1 MGDLTNRAA
10 PVPWRAVVLAIT
22 GVQAVMALMT
32 RTMPLFGVELT
43 ARAGMPPEA
52 VGQLASAT
60 AFGSMVFFLW
70 GPEFLRRVDARR
82 QLQGGLIL
90 SAVAV
95 LAGLVPLWGVMVL
108 AALAIG
114 LGYGPATPAGS
125 DVLMRIVPARRRST
139 IFSIKQ
145 AGVPLGGMVAG
156 VALPLVAAATGLVD
170 VALAVAA
177 GLALAAAALLALWPL
192 PLEPAAAQSRQSF
205 LARIPALLR
214 APLNSLPLLASVP
227 ELRRTMAAGFTLGI
241 GQGVIMAYFPVYM
254 TVHVGWSLAA
264 AGALFGLL
272 QALGIAGR
280 IGMGWMADR
289 IGSTGRMLV
298 WLCFLSGGTMLLM
311 AGFGPDTPAVW
322 LVLVSCLAGLTVIS
336 WNGVFLT
343 GLAEAAPEGRVGEIT
358 GVGTFILFAGF
369 VVTPLV
375 MQGLFA
381 LTGGYG
387 AGMALAGLA
396 PITAGLLLRRS
407 LRRDWP

>member
-1 MGDLTNRAA
+1 MGDLT
-10 PVPWRAVVLAIT
+10 PSDTQVPWRGVVLAIT
-22 GVQAVMALMT
+22 GVQAVLALLT
-32 RTMPLFGVELT
+32 RTMPLFGVALT

-70 GPEFLRRVDARR
+70 GPEFLRRVEARR
-82 QLQGGLIL
+82 QLQGGLVLAAIAL
-90 SAVAV
+90 
-95 LAGLVPLWGVMVL
+95 LAGLAPVWWIMVL

-125 DVLMRIVPARRRST
+125 DVLMRIVPPARRST

-156 VALPLVAAATGLVD
+156 MALPLIAAATGMVD
-170 VALAVAA
+170 AAIAAAA
-177 GLALAAAALLALWPL
+177 GLALVTAALLGLWPL
-192 PLEPAAAQSRQSF
+192 SLEPAAADRAQPF
-205 LARIPALLR
+205 LARMLALLR
-214 APLNSLPLLASVP
+214 APLRSLPLLATVP

-254 TVHVGWSLAA
+254 TAHVGWSLAA

-298 WLCFLSGGTMLLM
+298 WLCFLSGATMLLM

-322 LVLVSCLAGLTVIS
+322 MVLVSCLAGLTVIS

-381 LTGGYG
+381 LTGGYA

-396 PITAGLLLRRS
+396 PVTAGLLLRQS
-407 LRRDWP
+407 LRRA